1 MAQYPSALLG
11 ETRMSSV
18 KKPLLKKIVAVLA
31 TLFAIAAAR
40 PARAQTATTSG
51 DFVTEPPTLVSLGFE
66 WKING
71 DDNRNAE
78 VKVTYRKK
86 GDQAWR
92 DALPLMRLQNEQIG
106 VPPAPATPEEAAAAA
121 RSDFP
126 RYSAFKYTA
135 ANMFSGSVLNL
146 EPDTEYECRFVLSDP
161 DGVTGTKEKTVTV
174 RTRKEPVPAEG
185 GHVYNVYPV
194 DWKGP
199 KQEPAFTG
207 LMAAYYMA
215 SAHFDY
221 ENAYPPRVQP
231 GDVILV
237 HAGLYVGDRFHYMNG
252 APRPGYLAM
261 GNLFD
266 GTYYLTASGTPDKPI
281 VIKGAGDGEAIF
293 DGDGCENLF
302 NLMGG
307 NYNYFEGIT
316 VRNASVAFLLGI
328 KNIAGS
334 SGFTLKHS
342 RLYDVGRAVQ
352 ADWSGSKN
360 FYIADNVLIG
370 RHDPNKMMSWNGAA
384 WAAYPG
390 YPELLLS
397 EYAIKVYGQ
406 GHVVAH
412 NYLANWHDGID
423 VATYGTP
430 DGAPNDIP
438 DRVPLAIDFYG
449 NDFYNMG
456 DNCVETDGSARN
468 VRVFRNRCF
477 NSASGALSVQPV
489 FGGPVYFYQNLVYNA
504 PVSGALK
511 YIEESAGVL
520 TYNNTIIADG
530 HAGPASNE
538 HFRNNLILSE
548 GNKDAVFAITATF
561 TNYTDS
567 DYNGFRPDPAAEFA
581 FGWNSPPFN
590 VVADYKDAPITR
602 NFKSL
607 AEYSA
612 ATNQD
617 RHSVLVDYDTFLNAT
632 MPNIADLQHLYDPE
646 DFDFRLKPNS
656 AASGKGIVLPT
667 ITDGFAGKAPDLGA
681 YQAGVSLPV
690 YGPRTQPPGA
700 LPQDKLHFRSWSG
713 PLQQPAPR

>member
-1 MAQYPSALLG
+1 MKRHNG
-11 ETRMSSV
+11 
-18 KKPLLKKIVAVLA
+18 
-31 TLFAIAAAR
+31 LFAFFLFLCVILFAK
-40 PARAQTATTSG
+40 PSWAQKTTASG
-51 DFVTEPPTLVSLGFE
+51 DFVVEPPTLVSLGFE
-66 WKING
+66 WRITG
-71 DDNRNAE
+71 DDNRNAH
-78 VKVTYRKK
+78 VDVTYRKK
-86 GDQAWR
+86 GEQSWH

-106 VPPAPATPEEAAAAA
+106 VPPAPATPEAAAAAA

-126 RYSAFKYTA
+126 RYNAFKYTA
-135 ANMFSGSVLNL
+135 ANMFAGSILNL
-146 EPDTEYECRFVLSDP
+146 DPDTDYECRFALADP
-161 DGVTGTKEKTVTV
+161 DGVTGAKEKTVTV
-174 RTRKEPVPAEG
+174 HTRKEPVPAEG

-194 DWKGP
+194 DWTGP
-199 KQEPAFTG
+199 KEEPAFTG

-231 GDVILV
+231 GDTILV
-237 HAGLYVGDRFHYMNG
+237 HKGLYVGDRFHYMNG

-281 VIKGAGDGEAIF
+281 VIKGAGDGEVIF
-293 DGDGCENLF
+293 DGDGCQTFF

-316 VRNASVAFLLGI
+316 IRNTNVAFLLGI
-328 KNIAGS
+328 KGIAGS

-342 RLYDVGRAVQ
+342 RLYDVGRAIQ
-352 ADWSGSKN
+352 ADWSGSKD
-360 FYIADNVLIG
+360 FYIADNVFIG
-370 RHDPNKMMSWNGAA
+370 RHDPNKMMSWSGQQ
-384 WAAYPG
+384 WAQFPG

-397 EYAIKVYGQ
+397 EYAVKIYGQ

-412 NYLANWHDGID
+412 NYLANWHDGVD

-456 DNCVETDGSARN
+456 DNCIETDGSARN
-468 VRVFRNRCF
+468 VRVFQNRCF
-477 NSASGALSVQPV
+477 NSASGSLSVQPV
-489 FGGPVYFYQNLVYNA
+489 FGGPVYFFQNLVYNS
-504 PVSGALK
+504 PVSGVFK

-520 TYNNTIIADG
+520 TYNNTIVADG

-548 GNKDAVFAITATF
+548 GNKDAIFAITATF

-567 DYNGFRPDPAAEFA
+567 DYNGFRPDPNADHA
-581 FGWNSPPFN
+581 FEWNSPPFE
-590 VVADYKDAPITR
+590 VLTDYKDAPVVRHYKTL
-602 NFKSL
+602 SD
-607 AEYSA
+607 YST
-612 ATNQD
+612 ATGQD
-617 RHSVLVDYDTFLNAT
+617 KHSVLVDYDIFMNVT
-632 MPNIADLQHLYDPE
+632 MPGIADLQHLYDPE
-646 DFDFRLKPNS
+646 DFDFRLKANS

-667 ITDGFAGKAPDLGA
+667 ITDGFTGKAPDLGA
-681 YQAGVSLPV
+681 YQQGQPIPV

-700 LPQDKLHFRSWSG
+700 MPQDRLHFRSWGG
-713 PLQQPAPR
+713 PIQKNAAAANQPRNAGGGGPQ